1 MKKTK
6 GENMGLFESI
16 PVEQHGMSE
25 WTLVLA
31 IIATVIIT
39 LVVKYL
45 VSMNIKTQAD
55 VDQHG
60 IEIRD
65 LRENSIEMY
74 TTIKNID
81 QKINTMLHD
90 THEMN
95 AVVVQYL
102 IDNKQR

>member
-1 MKKTK
+1 
-6 GENMGLFESI
+6 MGLFESI

-55 VDQHG
+55 VDQHS
-60 IEIRD
+60 IEIRN
-65 LRENSIEMY
+65 LRENSIEIC
-74 TTIKNID
+74 TTVKNID
-81 QKINTMLHD
+81 QKINTILHN
-90 THEMN
+90 TQEMN
-95 AVVVQYL
+95 TAVVNHL
-102 IDNKQR
+102 LDNKQR